1 MTPLDAASLQ
11 HHLSGLPGWT
21 HHPESG
27 AISRSFRFANF
38 AEAFGFMTR
47 VAAIAEAQNHHPDWS
62 NSWNVV
68 EIFLRSHD
76 KGGKVTERDHRLA
89 ASIDELQQP

>member
-1 MTPLDAASLQ
+1 MAEAWQEVD
-11 HHLSGLPGWT
+11 
-21 HHPESG
+21 G
-27 AISRSFRFANF
+27 ALYKKFVFANF

-47 VAAIAEAQNHHPDWS
+47 VAAMAEAQNHHPDWS

-68 EIFLRSHD
+68 EISLRSHD

-89 ASIDELQQP
+89 ASIDELQQL

>member
-1 MTPLDAASLQ
+1 MTTGWVEQNNSLYRKFEF
-11 HHLSGLPGWT
+11 PT
-21 HHPESG
+21 
-27 AISRSFRFANF
+27 FR
-38 AEAFGFMTR
+38 EAFAFMTE
-47 VAAIAEAQNHHPDWS
+47 VAQLSEEQDHHPDWS

-89 ASIDELQQP
+89 ASIDELQQS

>member
-1 MTPLDAASLQ
+1 
-11 HHLSGLPGWT
+11 
-21 HHPESG
+21 G
-27 AISRSFRFANF
+27 ALYKKFVFINF

-76 KGGKVTERDHRLA
+76 KDGKVTERDHRLA
-89 ASIDELQQP
+89 ASIDELQHS